1 MTSSQSDQFEKK
13 AVHLLGDLL
22 KEVPFLH
29 VHRPL
34 GPYRQPGQILPNDG
48 IIKVDHK
55 SGSRYLVLEAK
66 QNAQLR
72 DIRNFVEIQDSVD
85 RIERFAR
92 NMGAPG
98 YGVFASQYLTPAS
111 RDYCKAKGV
120 GYFDLSGNC
129 RLVFDEVYIEKEKPL
144 SIAPEKK
151 RLRSMFSEKSARV
164 IRRLLESTQRVWGVQ
179 NLAGYADVSAATVSL
194 LKEKLLAEG
203 YAERR
208 DEGFFISNPESLLLD
223 WSRHYGTREH
233 AQLECYLQGDL
244 DQVENELTRGCT
256 RNQYDYAFTLFSAAR
271 RIAPFTRGV
280 QRAHLYVE
288 ADEPLIGIAEKLQL
302 KPVDNGGNV
311 RLIDPGDHDL
321 LFGLQNVDGM
331 SLVSDIQLY
340 LDLSGHKGRG
350 EENAEYLLEQRIRP
364 TWQRNTM

>member
-1 MTSSQSDQFEKK
+1 MSVESDQFDKK
-13 AVHLLGDLL
+13 AVHILVDLL

-29 VHRPL
+29 VNNPM
-34 GPYRQPGQILPNDG
+34 GPYRKPGEIFPNDG
-48 IIKVDHK
+48 IVKVDHK
-55 SGSRYLVLEAK
+55 NGSRYLVLEVK
-66 QNAQLR
+66 KNAQLR
-72 DIRNFVEIQDSVD
+72 DIRNFVEIQHSVD

-111 RDYCKAKGV
+111 RDYCKENGV

-129 RLVFDEVYIEKEKPL
+129 RLAFDEVYIEKEKPL

-164 IRRLLESTQRVWGVQ
+164 IRRLLECPQRAWGVQ
-179 NLAGYADVSAATVSL
+179 NLAGYAEVSIATVSL

-208 DEGFFISNPESLLLD
+208 GEGFFINNPESLLLD
-223 WSRHYGTREH
+223 WARHYSTREH
-233 AQLECYLQGDL
+233 VQLECYLRGEL
-244 DQVENELTRGCT
+244 DQVEIELTSGCT
-256 RNQYDYAFTLFSAAR
+256 QNFYNFAFTLFSAAK

-280 QRAHLYVE
+280 QRTHVYVE
-288 ADEPLIGIAEKLQL
+288 GDEPLTKIAEKLKL
-302 KPVDNGGNV
+302 KPVDSGGNV
-311 RLIDPGDHDL
+311 RIIDPGDHDL
-321 LFGLQNVDGM
+321 LFGLQSADGM
-331 SLVSDIQLY
+331 RIVSDVQLY

-350 EENAEYLLEQRIRP
+350 EENAEYLLEQRIKP
-364 TWQRNTM
+364 KWQKSTV